1 MKQTAILCFALTL
14 SMSASAQFR
23 ILSNGHIVAGVDPKF
38 SSPLIMGGLQSPADP
53 QAIVSVDNTLQ
64 PDTTCAMTIGST
76 SYFHTGGY
84 LAFGRKGNVRIG
96 ELAGKTDNILHL
108 HSANAIQYTSP
119 SGPIFSYT
127 HSTSTQNSFAFTVPV
142 SATKYLTLSDS
153 RLKSDVRNL
162 EGAGERLFELTPV
175 SYRLATGPQTMG
187 EIDGKLSE
195 EAISDAVAQ
204 ESLSVPEYGFMAQEV
219 REIFPDLVTEREDG
233 VLMVDYQGMIPL
245 LVDAVSTLRRQ
256 VRTQQETIDRLT
268 GDVVVKRQNAP
279 AKNALGLLTENTL
292 GQNRPNPTTGATVID
307 LSLES
312 CVGEAFVAF
321 YDLTGQQLRRYDI
334 SERGVCQ
341 LSIGAGEF
349 TPGVYLYILVA
360 DGQEVQSRRM
370 IVSE

>member
-1 MKQTAILCFALTL
+1 MKKTTILFFALTL
-14 SMSASAQFR
+14 SLSASAQFR

-175 SYRLATGPQTMG
+175 SYRLATGPQTLG
-187 EIDGKLSE
+187 AIDGKLSE
-195 EAISDAVAQ
+195 EAISDAVAHQ
-204 ESLSVPEYGFMAQEV
+204 SLSVPEYGFMAQEV

-245 LVDAVSTLRRQ
+245 LVDAVSTLRTQ
-256 VRTQQETIDRLT
+256 VKEQQETINRLSNGIT
-268 GDVVVKRQNAP
+268 KRQNAP
-279 AKNALGLLTENTL
+279 AQITSPTLVENSL

-307 LSLES
+307 ISLES
-312 CVGEAFVAF
+312 GIGEAFVAF
-321 YDLTGQQLRRYDI
+321 YDLTGHQLRRYDI
-334 SERGVCQ
+334 SERGRSQ
-341 LSIGAGEF
+341 LTIADGEF
-349 TPGVYLYILVA
+349 ASGVYLYILVA